1 MTEAANRAYDPIPGM
16 RMKQRARHAVPC
28 ALIAERAVTTLV
40 LINKAALATQW
51 REQIRTLLGVKAGQ
65 LGGGRTKTRGQVDV
79 MLLQSLARHSP
90 EGIAE
95 LARGYGQVIVDECH
109 HLAAGSYES
118 FVSQIAA
125 AWWLGLTATP
135 ERKDGLEQVIG
146 WQVGP
151 IRHVIRDTL
160 PSDASLVSPYE
171 GPLRKLYVHQTSFR
185 GPAGLDMSAPGVI
198 TQLGGLLADDPER
211 NRQIAA
217 DIAEALSLGRKCL
230 VLSRRRD
237 HLTSL
242 ARLLPDAEV
251 LIMRGGTGAKA
262 LAAIRARIADASP
275 TDSLLVMTTVPYG
288 GEGFDAPVID
298 TVFLVGPIAE
308 FWLIPWAASDA
319 GRASLSWLLGEG
331 ETRGIALVFTLSG
344 VLGVLLTLG
353 AFLTRSYRLLTAEYA
368 VGVEEP
374 DPALEPDPADS
385 PDPA

>member
-1 MTEAANRAYDPIPGM
+1 
-16 RMKQRARHAVPC
+16 
-28 ALIAERAVTTLV
+28 
-40 LINKAALATQW
+40 
-51 REQIRTLLGVKAGQ
+51 
-65 LGGGRTKTRGQVDV
+65 
-79 MLLQSLARHSP
+79 
-90 EGIAE
+90 
-95 LARGYGQVIVDECH
+95 VDECH

-185 GPAGLDMSAPGVI
+185 GPAGLDMSAPGAI

-298 TVFLVGPIAE
+298 TVFLVGPIAYPG
-308 FWLIPWAASDA
+308 LVIQAI
-319 GRASLSWLLGEG
+319 GRALRRHPNKTDVVVHDYVDAAVPVLNAQYSRRRTAYRQLG
-331 ETRGIALVFTLSG
+331 F
-344 VLGVLLTLG
+344 
-353 AFLTRSYRLLTAEYA
+353 TAEDGA
-368 VGVEEP
+368 SRHGP
-374 DPALEPDPADS
+374 R
-385 PDPA
+385 